1 MKKLMTLALAAGM
14 LLGAATGASAI
25 DFKAKGQWLM
35 GFSAGD
41 GSLVSHV
48 KDNKASNHNK
58 AADTDDIFGASQRL
72 RLQLDAVASEALSG
86 TVFFEIGHQRWGQGN
101 SGAAMGADD
110 TVVKV
115 RQAYLDWV
123 VPQTDLKIR
132 MGIQNLSL
140 PNAAG
145 DGNVLD
151 NTDTAAIVAS
161 YQFNENVG
169 ATLMWAR
176 PYNDNFTRTKNSTR
190 TAGALDNLDLFM
202 LSVPL
207 TFDGVEVTP
216 WIMYGMLGKNTFNNG
231 ATEQVWNP
239 VTQSW
244 DRDYA
249 FDEPGNTGLMT
260 GLGLGNYPFGFVGD
274 ASKNTGKGYASMFWF
289 GLPIKVTAF
298 DPFNIELDINYG
310 YVEKLGRY
318 NVQRNDRNFLERAS
332 TKREGWL
339 VKALVEYKMDW
350 GTPGIFGWYASG
362 DDKNIKNG
370 SERMPYLYAEQK
382 FTSMLGED
390 VAYTGGHTDMK
401 LSLDGSW
408 GIGLQVKDLSFV
420 EDLKHTLRVAY
431 YGGTNDHKV
440 LRYARYA
447 QHNQYSD
454 FNVRTPWNMSGRDLY
469 LTDKDSILEF
479 NVNSYYQIYENLK
492 MGLELAYAVNMMDS
506 DTWKN
511 ATRASYSRQDM
522 WSADLTFTYSF

>member
-1 MKKLMTLALAAGM
+1 MKKLTTLALAAAM
-14 LLGAATGASAI
+14 VMGAATCASAI
-25 DFKAKGQWLM
+25 DFKAKGQWQF
-35 GFSAGD
+35 GFNVGD
-41 GSLVSHV
+41 STMT
-48 KDNKASNHNK
+48 NKVDGHHT
-58 AADTDDIFGASQRL
+58 DTKDIFGARQRV

-86 TVFFEIGHQRWGQGN
+86 TVFFEIGHQNWGKGGD
-101 SGAAMGADD
+101 GAAMGADG

-176 PYNDNFTRTKNSTR
+176 PYNDNFTGRSSGR
-190 TAGALDNLDLFM
+190 TAGALDNVDLFM

-216 WIMYGMLGKNTFNNG
+216 WVMYGMIGKN
-231 ATEQVWNP
+231 
-239 VTQSW
+239 
-244 DRDYA
+244 A
-249 FDEPGNTGLMT
+249 FSAGEPGKTGVNTGEA
-260 GLGLGNYPFGFVGD
+260 LGNYPFGYTYDG
-274 ASKNTGKGYASMFWF
+274 NRYYGNGYGHAFWA

-310 YVEKLGRY
+310 YVSKMGRY
-318 NVQRNDRNFLERAS
+318 SIDRYAYSAGGYDYYTHQKAN

-362 DDKNIKNG
+362 DDSNMKNG

-382 FTSMLGED
+382 FTSMMGED

-431 YGGTNDHKV
+431 YGGTNDRKM
-440 LRYARYA
+440 ARYA
-447 QHNQYSD
+447 FYTNT
-454 FNVRTPWNMSGRDLY
+454 NVNTQSPWSMNKKDLY
-469 LTDKDSILEF
+469 LTEKDGILEF
-479 NVNSYYQIYENLK
+479 NVNSYYQLYENLK

-506 DTWKN
+506 DTWKY
-511 ATRASYSRQDM
+511 TGSSYSKQDM